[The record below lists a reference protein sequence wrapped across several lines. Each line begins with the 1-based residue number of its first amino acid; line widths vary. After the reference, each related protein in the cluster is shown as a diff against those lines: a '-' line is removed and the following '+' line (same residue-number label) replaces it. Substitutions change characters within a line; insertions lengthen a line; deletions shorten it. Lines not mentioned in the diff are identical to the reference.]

1 MNHKILAAA
10 AFSSLIMLFC
20 ACAPASSAPPAPPPG
35 KHPNILILLTDDQR
49 FSVIG
54 ALGREKVLSPNM
66 DRIMKMGVTFTQNH
80 IMGGLQ
86 GAICAPSRAMLM
98 TGKSLFH
105 QHLDGQYIP
114 ASDIILPEY
123 FRQQGYIPFETGKWH
138 NGPAAF
144 NRGFG
149 EGENIFF
156 GGMHPPETGGH
167 WKPFLHHYD
176 SSGSYK
182 GGFSGSHFS
191 SIYYA
196 DAAIQF
202 LDEQKLAEQK
212 NAGHPFFAYVAFTA
226 PHDPRHAPKEFRDL
240 YDSAQIQLP
249 PNYKPDHPFDNGELT
264 IRDEELLPHPR
275 TKEAVQGQIAAY
287 YAMVSEVDHEIGRV
301 LDELEKNGQADNT
314 IIVFASDNGLAVGQH
329 GLLGKQNLYDH
340 SIRVPLVIAGPGIP
354 AGIEDSGYCYL
365 FDLFPTLCELAGYG
379 IPAGL
384 EGLSL
389 AKRVHGRPSKER
401 DHLFFAYS
409 NLQRGVKKG
418 GYKLIRYNVHGD
430 SRVQLF
436 NLTEDPYELNDLSG
450 QAKYAS
456 KVRELSRLL
465 TKDMKDYQDFCDL
478 GKPGWGYPRKLT
490 DEERSKINP

>member
-1 MNHKILAAA
+1 MNRKIFIAGILLAGIGMCCG
-10 AFSSLIMLFC
+10 FRQTDVRDVNK
-20 ACAPASSAPPAPPPG
+20 PTVPPG

-49 FSVIG
+49 FSAIG
-54 ALGREKVLSPNM
+54 ALGLERVLTPNM
-66 DRIMKMGVTFTQNH
+66 DRLMKMGVTFTQNH

-86 GAICAPSRAMLM
+86 GAICSPSRAMLM
-98 TGKSLFH
+98 TSKTLFH

-114 ASDIILPEY
+114 ASDIIMPEY
-123 FRQQGYIPFETGKWH
+123 FWNQGYTPFETGKWH

-176 SSGSYK
+176 SSGAYK
-182 GGFSGSHFS
+182 GGFQGDHFS

-196 DAAIQF
+196 DAAIRF
-202 LDEQKLAEQK
+202 LDEQKGAS
-212 NAGHPFFAYVAFTA
+212 NPFFAYVAFTA
-226 PHDPRHAPKEFRDL
+226 PHDPRHAPKEFRDQ
-240 YDSAQIQLP
+240 YDSTQIQLP
-249 PNYKPDHPFDNGELT
+249 PNYKPDHPFDNGELN

-301 LDELEKNGQADNT
+301 LDELEKNGEAGNT
-314 IIVFASDNGLAVGQH
+314 MIVFASDNGLAVGQH

-354 AGIEDSGYCYL
+354 AGIQDSGYCYL

-379 IPAGL
+379 IPPGL
-384 EGLSL
+384 EGKSI
-389 AKRVHGRPSKER
+389 AKRVYGKPSKPR

-409 NLQRGVKKG
+409 NLQRGIKKD
-418 GYKLIRYNVHGD
+418 GYKLIRYNVNGD
-430 SRVQLF
+430 TRVQLF
-436 NLTEDPYELNDLSG
+436 NLKEDPYELTDLSG
-450 QAKYAS
+450 EAKYAY
-456 KVRELSRLL
+456 KVKEL
-465 TKDMKDYQDFCDL
+465 TKLLVRDMKDYHDFCDL
-478 GKPGWGYPRKLT
+478 GKPGWGHPEKLT